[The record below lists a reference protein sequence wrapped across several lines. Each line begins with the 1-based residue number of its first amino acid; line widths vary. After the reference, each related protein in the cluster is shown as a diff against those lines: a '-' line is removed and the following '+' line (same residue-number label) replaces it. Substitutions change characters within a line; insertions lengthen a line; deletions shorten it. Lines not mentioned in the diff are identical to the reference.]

1 MEYHR
6 TNKSEFLKSVFENQ
20 SIIFKITNIYANSDE
35 DRADLKQE
43 ILYNLWKAYSNFRG
57 LSKFS
62 TWMYR
67 ISINTAIS
75 GIRKSKKHPIIEA
88 LSSEN
93 VIEEPNNEI
102 DFLDKQVN
110 ELYKA
115 ISKLND
121 IDRALILLYLEKKSY
136 QEIGEIIGI
145 SEKNVSVKLVRIK
158 TKLKQIIKK
167 QFDE

>member
-1 MEYHR
+1 MESHQI
-6 TNKSEFLKSVFENQ
+6 NKNDFLKNVFENQ
-20 SIIFKITNIYANSDE
+20 SIIFKIVNLYANSTD

-43 ILYNLWKAYSNFRG
+43 ILYNLWKAYPNFKG

-93 VIEEPNNEI
+93 IIEEPITEV
-102 DFLDKQVN
+102 DFLDEQVN

-158 TKLKQIIKK
+158 NKLKQIIKK
-167 QFDE
+167 TFNE